1 MEIREFVKHAKYFL
15 LLLGAMFFIIII
27 MLTAA
32 NAHSAGEWIY
42 DADCCDKNDC
52 VPVDR
57 IDRFDHY
64 QIWHTKKYGKT
75 RVEVDQ
81 IGTQDFFQ
89 TRASKDAKYHLCA
102 FTWAESGKVET
113 RIRCIYVPGTS

>member
-1 MEIREFVKHAKYFL
+1 MDRHVLNVLLITLFL
-15 LLLGAMFFIIII
+15 IVVLLVTF
-27 MLTAA
+27 TSA
-32 NAHSAGEWIY
+32 NAHEWY
-42 DADCCDKNDC
+42 DHDCCDKNDC